1 MGRLFIDFDGTIAR
15 DDIGNLFFRTFG
27 GPACDELDRRY
38 RTGELS
44 ASGLFRAEAAAIGAL
59 DLKAFRE
66 FLSGRDTDPGFPRL
80 VTFCLDRGIDLC
92 VVSDGLDYCIT
103 AILERVGCGHVTFVS
118 NRAVLDLAEASGRR
132 PLQLEFPHSDAV
144 CDRCA
149 CCKRNVMLTRS
160 ADDDVIVYVG
170 DSGRCPVQY
179 ADLVFAK
186 GDLQTYCREQNI
198 SYVVY
203 QSLDD
208 VLRRLEGLLDGKG
221 VKRRRQ
227 AMLRRR
233 AVFAAEA

>member
-1 MGRLFIDFDGTIAR
+1 MVRLFIDFDGTIAR

-132 PLQLEFPHSDAV
+132 PLQLEFPHRDAV

-233 AVFAAEA
+233 AVFAAEP